1 MKKLFLI
8 LTLLLCCSLLTFAQK
23 PDALKLYRDGRN
35 FDAAGQ
41 TSQAKAAFQQSVDV
55 CKQELQQNPRNI
67 ESYVVLGWSLL
78 RLENYQETI
87 KISQEALKISPKEYR
102 IIETLAEAYFY
113 IDNYTESLKLF
124 EQYVNGLPNGERC
137 ATAYFFVGEIYRL
150 TRKYEHAD
158 IAYCM
163 ALKKEPS
170 VSLWWYRLGRSRE
183 DGGNKAGAKKAYE
196 QAIKI
201 KPNYPDASSGLKRV
215 S

>member
-1 MKKLFLI
+1 M
-8 LTLLLCCSLLTFAQK
+8 
-23 PDALKLYRDGRN
+23 KLYRDGRN

-41 TSQAKAAFQQSVDV
+41 SAQAKAAFQQSVDV
-55 CKQELQQNPRNI
+55 CKQELQQNPKNI

-87 KISQEALKISPKEYR
+87 KISQEALKLSPKEYR

-163 ALKKEPS
+163 ALKKEPG

>member
-1 MKKLFLI
+1 MKKLSILLI
-8 LTLLLCCSLLTFAQK
+8 ICLSLSCLVFAQK
-23 PDALKLYRDGRN
+23 PDALQLYRDGRN

-41 TSQAKAAFQQSVDV
+41 TAQARAAFQQSVDI
-55 CKQELQQNPRNI
+55 CKQELQQNSRNI

-78 RLENYQETI
+78 RLENYQEAI
-87 KISQEALKISPKEYR
+87 KISQDALKISPKEYR
-102 IIETLAEAYFY
+102 IIETLGEAYFY
-113 IDNYTESLKLF
+113 IDNYSESLKMF

-150 TRKYEHAD
+150 TQKYEHAD

-183 DGGNKAGAKKAYE
+183 DGGNKVGAKQAYE
-196 QAIKI
+196 QALKI
-201 KPNYPDASSGLKRV
+201 RPNYPDASSGLKRV